1 MLTDLTAG
9 GSLTRYNGFLTEKQ
23 LKILELRAKGY
34 KQREIA
40 ELLGTTRENVAILEK
55 RARENVEKARRTII
69 AFERLSPVR
78 VLLEEGEE
86 LFTAPEKI
94 LRIADRHGIKVVHNK
109 TSLIGMLRRHAGSR
123 IQGNR
128 IVGKIGV
135 SILRSGRVIVE

>member
-1 MLTDLTAG
+1 MARD
-9 GSLTRYNGFLTEKQ
+9 SGFLTEKQ
-23 LKILELRAKGY
+23 LKILELRAQGY

-69 AFERLSPVR
+69 AFESLSPVK
-78 VLLEEGEE
+78 VLLEEGED
-86 LFTAPEKI
+86 LFSAPEKI

-128 IVGKIGV
+128 IAGRVV
-135 SILRSGRVIVE
+135 VNLLRSGRVIVE